1 MPSECQ
7 KLVDSYLHWLRERIT
22 VEDVNGAFEITTPF
36 LDRHNDRLQI
46 YVVRQNGDYRLTD
59 DGYILGDLEASG
71 CSLGSSKNRQQML
84 RTILNGFGVHE
95 EEGALYVD
103 ASTATFPQKKHSL
116 VQAMLTVNDMFMV
129 ARPHVAQLFL
139 EEVAGF
145 LETHDVRFTPS
156 VEFTGKTGFVHKFDF
171 AIPKSKKSPERL
183 VKAINHPNKDSVTSA
198 LFAWTDTR
206 DVRSDNSRFYAI
218 LNDRER
224 PPSAEISGA
233 MREYDVIPIL
243 WSAREQHAAALAA

>member
-7 KLVDSYLHWLRERIT
+7 KLVDSYLRWLRERIT
-22 VEDVNGAFEITTPF
+22 VEDVNGVCEITTPF

-46 YVVRQNGDYRLTD
+46 YVVRQNEGYRLTD
-59 DGYILGDLEASG
+59 DGYVLSDLAASG
-71 CSLGSSKNRQQML
+71 CSIESPNRQRML
-84 RTILNGFGVHE
+84 RTILNGFGVRE
-95 EEGALYVD
+95 EDGALCAN
-103 ASTATFPQKKHSL
+103 ASISTFPQKKHSL
-116 VQAMLTVNDMFMV
+116 VQAMLAVNDMFLV

-145 LETHDVRFTPS
+145 LETHEVRFTPS

-171 AIPKSKKSPERL
+171 AIPASKASPERL
-183 VKAINHPNKDSVTSA
+183 VKAINNPNKESVTAA

-206 DVRSDNSRFYAI
+206 DVRSRGSRFYAV

-224 PPSAEISGA
+224 PPSAEIGAA
-233 MREYDVIPIL
+233 MREYDVMPIL
-243 WSAREQHAAALAA
+243 WSAREDYATELAA